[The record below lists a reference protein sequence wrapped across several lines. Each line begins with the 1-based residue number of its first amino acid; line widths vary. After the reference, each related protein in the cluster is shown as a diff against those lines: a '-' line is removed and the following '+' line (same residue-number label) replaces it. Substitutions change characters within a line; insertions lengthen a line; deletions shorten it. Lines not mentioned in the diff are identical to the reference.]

1 MGRAEDLTAEAW
13 VSWTQGEE
21 IGRTGPSVP
30 EGGAVAVLGGFTCFL
45 GAQEVNF
52 PTSVLQ

>member
-1 MGRAEDLTAEAW
+1 MGRTEDLTAEAW